1 VRRKMIYGVWIIHG
15 DGKCLFYREFKNLD
29 INEQLFSGF
38 MAAMLA
44 FSKEISSRQ
53 LKSMNLEDFSLYYEG
68 IEEKRLYFVVAADP
82 KERESN
88 IREKIEL
95 IEEAFLSDYGEIL
108 ANWDGNIALF
118 RPFDSKVDTIL
129 DNRGSDGNFF
139 DFSFLSKASLDNIIK
154 KFALLLG
161 RKDKQ
166 EIEELDHTIGVLE
179 DFTHDQDRFHP
190 PQFLI
195 EAPQKMRLAWKRIL
209 QKLHIKPKD

>member
-1 VRRKMIYGVWIIHG
+1 MIYGVWIIHG
-15 DGKCLFYREFKNLD
+15 DGKCLFYREFKDLN

-38 MAAMLA
+38 MAAILA

-82 KERESN
+82 KEQESN

-95 IEEAFLSDYGEIL
+95 IEKAFLSQYGDVL
-108 ANWDGNIALF
+108 ADWDGDVTMFKSFNSNV
-118 RPFDSKVDTIL
+118 DSIL
-129 DNRGSDGNFF
+129 NDRGSDGKFF
-139 DFSFLSKASLDNIIK
+139 DFSFLSKASFENLIK
-154 KFALLLG
+154 KFAFLFG
-161 RKDKQ
+161 KKDKQ

-179 DFTHDQDRFHP
+179 DFTHDHDRFHP

-195 EAPQKMRLAWKRIL
+195 EAPQKMRLAWKRIV
-209 QKLHIKPKD
+209 QKLQGKTKD

>member
-1 VRRKMIYGVWIIHG
+1 MIYGVWIIHG
-15 DGKCLFYREFKNLD
+15 DGKCLFYREFKDLN

-68 IEEKRLYFVVAADP
+68 IEEKRLYFVIAADP
-82 KERESN
+82 REREST

-95 IEEAFLSDYGEIL
+95 IEEAFLSDYSDVL
-108 ANWDGNIALF
+108 ADWDGNIAIF

-129 DNRGSDGNFF
+129 GDRGINGKFF
-139 DFSFLSKASLDNIIK
+139 DFNFLSKTSFDNLIK
-154 KFALLLG
+154 KFAFLLG
-161 RKDKQ
+161 KKDKQ

-179 DFTHDQDRFHP
+179 NLTHNQDRFHP

-195 EAPQKMRLAWKRIL
+195 DAPQKMRLAWKRIL
-209 QKLHIKPKD
+209 QKLHGKTKD